1 MTGLMRRRGFF
12 WQLILM
18 PRMNER
24 SSGHRSANGIHGE
37 AVSILRKFVRAN
49 VAISEFLDR
58 ALPSRL
64 RIDGNRIFATEIA
77 PAWLASDAVVYDLGG
92 GARPFVSLLEKRRLK
107 LFVVGLDLDA
117 EELSKAPRGIYDEEI
132 EADLTSFEGRGD
144 ADVVICQATLEHV
157 RDGEGALRGIA
168 SCVKPGGVVAIFSP
182 SRNAVFARVNRVLPE
197 RLKRRLLFAVYPEKG
212 MGHDG
217 FPAFYDKCLPS
228 DVEAIARR
236 NGLELIERRLFW
248 KSSYF
253 YFFVPAFLAW
263 RIWLGVSALFLGKDA
278 AETYAYV
285 FRRVNP
291 GGS

>member
-1 MTGLMRRRGFF
+1 MLSA
-12 WQLILM
+12 
-18 PRMNER
+18 N
-24 SSGHRSANGIHGE
+24 GHRSANEIDGE

-64 RIDGNRIFATEIA
+64 RIDGNRTFATEIA
-77 PAWLASDAVVYDLGG
+77 PALLTPNARVYDLGG
-92 GARPFVSLLEKRRLK
+92 GARPFVSPSEKRRLR
-107 LFVVGLDLDA
+107 LFVVGLDLNA

-182 SRNAVFARVNRVLPE
+182 SRNAFFARLNRVLSE
-197 RLKRRLLFAVYPEKG
+197 GLKRRLLFAIYPEKG
-212 MGHDG
+212 KGHDG

-228 DVEAIARR
+228 DVETIAKR
-236 NGLELIERRLFW
+236 NGLELIERHLFW

-263 RIWLGVSALFLGKDA
+263 RIWLGVSALVLGKDA
-278 AETYAYV
+278 VETYAYV
-285 FRRVNP
+285 FRRKQ
-291 GGS
+291 

>member
-1 MTGLMRRRGFF
+1 MSNPSGRRSPNETG
-12 WQLILM
+12 
-18 PRMNER
+18 
-24 SSGHRSANGIHGE
+24 GE
-37 AVSILRKFVRAN
+37 AVSILRKFVRTN
-49 VAISEFLDR
+49 VAISEFLDS
-58 ALPSRL
+58 ALPRRL
-64 RIDGNRIFATEIA
+64 RIDGNRTFATEIA
-77 PAWLASDAVVYDLGG
+77 PPLLTSNARVYDLGG
-92 GARPFVSLLEKRRLK
+92 GARPFVSLSEKRRLG

-132 EADLTSFEGRGD
+132 EADLTSFRGRGD

-168 SCVKPGGVVAIFSP
+168 SCVKPGGMVAIFSP
-182 SRNAVFARVNRVLPE
+182 SRNAVFARLNRVLPE
-197 RLKRRLLFAVYPEKG
+197 GMKRRLLFAIYPEKG

-228 DVEAIARR
+228 DVETIAKW
-236 NGLELIERRLFW
+236 NDLELIERRLFW

-263 RIWLGVSALFLGKDA
+263 RIWLGVSALFLRKDD

-285 FRRVNP
+285 FRRKQ
-291 GGS
+291 